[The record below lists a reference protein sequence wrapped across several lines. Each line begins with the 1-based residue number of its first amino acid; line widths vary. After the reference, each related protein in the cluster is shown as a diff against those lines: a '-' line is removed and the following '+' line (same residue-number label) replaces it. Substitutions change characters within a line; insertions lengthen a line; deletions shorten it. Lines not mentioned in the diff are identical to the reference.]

1 MGMEE
6 ERLVFVLSKGLNYP
20 DIARTTLMLAALSAN
35 LGVKTTLFCFQDGV
49 EIMVKG
55 ALDSEEEIPGVPT
68 VRQRLNEAIEAG
80 VEILV
85 CSQTL
90 VVRKIKEEDLIEPVR
105 AAGAATLIFLAKE
118 AKNVICIG

>member
-1 MGMEE
+1 MED

-20 DIARTTLMLAALSAN
+20 DIARTTLMLAALSAK
-35 LGVKTTLFCFQDGV
+35 LGIKTTLFCFQDGA
-49 EIMVKG
+49 EIMVRG
-55 ALDSEEEIPGVPT
+55 ALDNEEILPGVPT

-90 VVRKIKEEDLIEPVR
+90 VVRNIREEDLIEHAKPS
-105 AAGAATLIFLAKE
+105 GAATLIFLAKE
-118 AKNVICIG
+118 AENVICIG

>member
-1 MGMEE
+1 MEE
-6 ERLVFVLSKGLNYP
+6 KLVIVLSKGLNYP
-20 DIARTTLMLAALSAN
+20 DIARTTLMVAALSAN
-35 LGVKTTLFCFQDGV
+35 MGIKTTLFCFQDGV

-55 ALDSEEEIPGVPT
+55 ALDNEVEEPGVPT
-68 VRQRLNEAIEAG
+68 VRQRLKEAIEAG

-90 VVRKIKEEDLIEPVR
+90 VVRNIKEEDLIEQAKV
-105 AAGAATLIFLAKE
+105 AGAATLVYLALD

>member
-1 MGMEE
+1 MSED
-6 ERLVFVLSKGLNYP
+6 RLVFVLSKGLNYP
-20 DIARTTLMLAALSAN
+20 DIARTTLMLASLSAN

-49 EIMVKG
+49 EIMVRG
-55 ALDSEEEIPGVPT
+55 ALDSEKTEPGVPT

-90 VVRKIKEEDLIEPVR
+90 VVRNIKEEDLIEPVK
-105 AAGAATLIFLAKE
+105 AAGAATLIFLARE

>member
-1 MGMEE
+1 MEE
-6 ERLVFVLSKGLNYP
+6 KLVFVLSKGLNYP
-20 DIARTTLMLAALSAN
+20 DIARTTLMVAALSASMD
-35 LGVKTTLFCFQDGV
+35 VKTILFCFQDGV

-55 ALDSEEEIPGVPT
+55 ALDNEVEVPGVPT

-80 VEILV
+80 VEIYV

-90 VVRKIKEEDLIEPVR
+90 VVRNIKEEDLIEHAKV
-105 AAGAATLIFLAKE
+105 AGAATLVHLALD

>member
-1 MGMEE
+1 MEE
-6 ERLVFVLSKGLNYP
+6 KLVFVLSKGLNYP
-20 DIARTTLMLAALSAN
+20 DIARTTLMVAALSASM
-35 LGVKTTLFCFQDGV
+35 GIRTILFCFQDGV

-55 ALDSEEEIPGVPT
+55 ALDNEKKEPGVPT

-80 VEILV
+80 VEIYV

-90 VVRKIKEEDLIEPVR
+90 VVRNIREEDLIQQAKV
-105 AAGAATLIFLAKE
+105 AGAGTLVHMAMD

>member
-1 MGMEE
+1 MCMDED
-6 ERLVFVLSKGLNYP
+6 RLVFVLSKGLNYP

-35 LGVKTTLFCFQDGV
+35 LGVRTTLFCFQDGV

-55 ALDSEEEIPGVPT
+55 ALDNEKVEPGVPT
-68 VRQRLNEAIEAG
+68 VRQRLNEAIDAG

-90 VVRKIKEEDLIEPVR
+90 VVRKINEGDLIDHAR

>member
-1 MGMEE
+1 MED